1 MYQPKNQKIFKRV
14 RKIKNPTH
22 KEDNIWKVFV
32 SVWNHSILFKINFQ
46 KDVVIEKIQIGR
58 IRYDKIPKNNENQAH
73 VVDSFKEKNNKHKT
87 NNWARKSPTILTGVN
102 IISFFPRTKWYAL

>member
-58 IRYDKIPKNNENQAH
+58 IRYDKIPKIMKIKLMLLIHLKKKIINIKQIIEQ
-73 VVDSFKEKNNKHKT
+73 EKVQLF
-87 NNWARKSPTILTGVN
+87 WLE
-102 IISFFPRTKWYAL
+102 